1 MCGVYVVLGLSWLI
15 VCALHWRDI
24 LRIQFWIGMF
34 CSQEFFLNLF
44 PDRWCDLPWYGGEGN
59 VSGRVPEY
67 KQFRPGELASLTK
80 KWARLKLECLFAGHR
95 RVDSGGRGGL

>member
-24 LRIQFWIGMF
+24 LRIQFWIGIF

-44 PDRWCDLPWYGGEGN
+44 LDRWCDLPWYGGEGN

-80 KWARLKLECLFAGHR
+80 N
-95 RVDSGGRGGL
+95 GRG